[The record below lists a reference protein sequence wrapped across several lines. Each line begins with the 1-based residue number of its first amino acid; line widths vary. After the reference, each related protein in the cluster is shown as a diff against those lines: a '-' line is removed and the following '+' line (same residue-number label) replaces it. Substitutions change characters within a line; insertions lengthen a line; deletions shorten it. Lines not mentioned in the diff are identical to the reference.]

1 MKQLTHL
8 YLRFAKIAA
17 SLQSPFLL
25 FVRLYWGWQFIV
37 TGWGHMH
44 GIAGFIQ
51 YFAKLGIPLPAAN
64 AYFIAGLE
72 FAGGILLILGLG
84 TRLIGLLLAG
94 DMLVAFLT
102 ADRDALKTA
111 FTSDPTNFYSAAP
124 YTFLFAAIIVLIF
137 GAGFFSLDKLI
148 IRRYKRQHG

>member
-1 MKQLTHL
+1 MQQLINL
-8 YLRFAKIAA
+8 YLRFAKAAA
-17 SLQSPFLL
+17 SLRSPFLL
-25 FVRLYWGWQFIV
+25 LVRLYWGWQFVV

-51 YFAKLGIPLPAAN
+51 YFTKLGIPLPAAN

-84 TRLIGLLLAG
+84 TRIISLLLAG
-94 DMLVAFLT
+94 DMIVAFLT

-111 FTSDPTNFYSAAP
+111 FTADPTNFYAASE
-124 YTFLFAAIIVLIF
+124 YTFLFAAVILLIF
-137 GAGFFSLDKLI
+137 GAGYFSID
-148 IRRYKRQHG
+148 RYIVRHLKRT